1 MTVVIGFN
9 WPMWHD
15 NAAAAIVDGKLV
27 FASEE
32 ERYTRHKHSI
42 REPPINALRQ
52 TFLYLKKS
60 WEIKPKDVDA
70 FAVNFD
76 PKLFPWKERSLQAL
90 AHFCKLGDYGIS
102 LNESNRYSYYIT
114 ILESKVSS
122 CSTLLYIKV
131 IMEYRLM
138 NLTDLIITLLF

>member
-9 WPMWHD
+9 WPIWHD

-52 TFLYLKKS
+52 TFLYLKNRLG
-60 WEIKPKDVDA
+60 IKPKDVDA
-70 FAVNFD
+70 FALNWD
-76 PKLFPWKERSLQAL
+76 PKLISWKARSLHAL

-114 ILESKVSS
+114 ILEGKVPS
-122 CSTLLYIKV
+122 CSSAFL
-131 IMEYRLM
+131 
-138 NLTDLIITLLF
+138 

>member
-1 MTVVIGFN
+1 MGMTTVIGFN
-9 WPMWHD
+9 WPVWHD

-60 WEIKPKDVDA
+60 WEVKPKDVDA

-102 LNESNRYSYYIT
+102 LNESNRCSYYIT
-114 ILESKVSS
+114 ILEGKVPS
-122 CSTLLYIKV
+122 CSSAFL
-131 IMEYRLM
+131 
-138 NLTDLIITLLF
+138 